1 MAIEEMELLD
11 MTFDKKHLKEVLCQ
25 LKETKYFYPQPATK
39 IVNNVKDV
47 FTMAP
52 DEDYK
57 NMLDELTTLS
67 NDIKLDVSGVK
78 EGTYDFKKEDYRSA
92 LDSIKEEVKKYVDIK
107 NEFLTERGQNQDA
120 YEILNGLSNT
130 EINMDDVKDCE
141 YMTARFGRIPRRN
154 KDKLDYYKGQSIM
167 FLNLGED
174 AKSVYCLYMTTKAAI
189 LKVDNIFQ
197 SVGFEEIEVP
207 DFVHGKMEDAKKELL
222 EEIEGMNASIRKA
235 DSRLEGIRDAHK
247 EELLK
252 MYANL
257 SYASRIE
264 EFKVFV
270 VDYQSKYAIY
280 GFIPTRLAKE
290 IKKDFEKYGMEYQ
303 DLPAH
308 IYDDQHIVAP
318 TLTNNYPWAKPFE
331 VISKVKQSDHVDT
344 TLATAVLF
352 IIVFALMLGDIGLG
366 IVLFVLGLL
375 MRKKESG
382 KMLTILGI
390 ASFVGGLLYGDAFYT
405 INLYPSV
412 IPVSDAFSYQ
422 RFINALL
429 LLIVGQFCIG
439 KVKAIYNEESM
450 INKVFSIKGVVGIV
464 MGLAVAAY
472 VAIAVDTAWHVSYLP
487 LVVVL
492 VLGIVLN
499 FIKRALDKKQ

>member
-1 MAIEEMELLD
+1 
-11 MTFDKKHLKEVLCQ
+11 
-25 LKETKYFYPQPATK
+25 
-39 IVNNVKDV
+39 
-47 FTMAP
+47 
-52 DEDYK
+52 
-57 NMLDELTTLS
+57 
-67 NDIKLDVSGVK
+67 
-78 EGTYDFKKEDYRSA
+78 
-92 LDSIKEEVKKYVDIK
+92 
-107 NEFLTERGQNQDA
+107 
-120 YEILNGLSNT
+120 
-130 EINMDDVKDCE
+130 
-141 YMTARFGRIPRRN
+141 
-154 KDKLDYYKGQSIM
+154 M
-167 FLNLGED
+167 FLELGED

-197 SVGFEEIEVP
+197 SVGFEEIEIP
-207 DFVHGKMEDAKKELL
+207 DFVHGRMEDAKKELL
-222 EEIEGMNASIRKA
+222 EEIESMNASIRKA
-235 DSRLEGIRDAHK
+235 DSRLEGIRDAHE

-252 MYANL
+252 MFADL
-257 SYASRIE
+257 TFAARIE

-280 GFIPTRLAKE
+280 GFVPVRVAKD
-290 IKKDFEKYGMEYQ
+290 IKKAFEKYNVEYQ

-308 IYDDQHIVAP
+308 IYDDQQIIAP

-331 VISKVKQSDHVDT
+331 AISKVKQSDHVDT

-352 IIVFALMLGDIGLG
+352 ILVFALMLGDIGLG
-366 IVLFVLGLL
+366 VVLVLLGLL

-382 KMLTILGI
+382 KMITILGI
-390 ASFVGGLLYGDAFYT
+390 ASFVGGLIYGDAFYS
-405 INLYPSV
+405 IHLYPSV
-412 IPVSDAFSYQ
+412 IPVADAFSYQ
-422 RFINALL
+422 RFINAIL

-439 KVKAIYNEESM
+439 KVKAIYNEQSM

-472 VAIAVDTAWHVSYLP
+472 VAIAVDTTWHVSYLP

>member
-11 MTFDKKHLKEVLCQ
+11 MTFDKKYLKEVLCQ

-47 FTMAP
+47 FTMTP

-57 NMLDELTTLS
+57 NMLDELKELAEHV
-67 NDIKLDVSGVK
+67 KLDTSSVK
-78 EGTYDFKKEDYRSA
+78 EGSIHFAKEDYRKA
-92 LDSIKEEVKKYVDIK
+92 LDDVTKEAKQYLDIKEEFV
-107 NEFLTERGQNQDA
+107 TERGQNQAA
-120 YEILNGLSNT
+120 YEILEGLSNT
-130 EINMDDVKDCE
+130 ELNMDEVKECE
-141 YMTARFGRIPRRN
+141 YMEARFGRIPRRN
-154 KDKLDYYKGQSIM
+154 KDKLDYYRGQSIM
-167 FLNLGED
+167 FLELGED

-197 SVGFEEIEVP
+197 SVGFEEIES
-207 DFVHGKMEDAKKELL
+207 
-222 EEIEGMNASIRKA
+222 MNTSIRKA

-252 MYANL
+252 MYADL
-257 SYASRIE
+257 TLAARIE

-280 GFIPTRLAKE
+280 GFVPVRVAKD
-290 IKKDFEKYGMEYQ
+290 IKKAFEKYNVEYQ
-303 DLPAH
+303 DLPAD
-308 IYDDQHIVAP
+308 IYGDQQIIAP

-331 VISKVKQSDHVDT
+331 AISKVRQSDCVDT

-352 IIVFALMLGDIGLG
+352 ILVFALMLGDIGLG
-366 IVLFVLGLL
+366 VVLVLLGLL
-375 MRKKESG
+375 MRKKTSG
-382 KMLTILGI
+382 KMITVLGI
-390 ASFVGGLLYGDAFYT
+390 VSFVGGLIYGDAFYS
-405 INLYPSV
+405 IHLYPSV
-412 IPVSDAFSYQ
+412 IPVADAFSYQ
-422 RFINALL
+422 RFINAILL
-429 LLIVGQFCIG
+429 LVVGQFCIG
-439 KVKAIYNEESM
+439 KVKAIYNEQSM

-472 VAIAVDTAWHVSYLP
+472 VAIAVDTTWHVSYLP

-499 FIKRALDKKQ
+499 FIKKALDKKQ

>member
-47 FTMAP
+47 FTMTS

-57 NMLDELTTLS
+57 NMLDELTTLAK
-67 NDIKLDVSGVK
+67 NIKLDVSSVK
-78 EGTYDFKKEDYRSA
+78 EGSFNFKKEDYRQS
-92 LDSIKEEVKKYVDIK
+92 LDDIQKEVKKYLDIK

-130 EINMDDVKDCE
+130 ELNMDEVKDCE
-141 YMTARFGRIPRRN
+141 YMQARFGRIPRRN
-154 KDKLDYYKGQSIM
+154 KDKLEYYKGQSIM
-167 FLNLGED
+167 FLDLGED
-174 AKSVYCLYMTTKAAI
+174 AKSVYCLYMTTKSAI

-197 SVGFEEIEVP
+197 SVGFEQIEVP

-222 EEIEGMNASIRKA
+222 EEIKGMDASIRKA

-252 MYANL
+252 MYADL
-257 SYASRIE
+257 VYAARIE

-280 GFIPTRLAKE
+280 GFIPTR
-290 IKKDFEKYGMEYQ
+290 IVKDVKNSFAKYGTEYQ
-303 DLPAH
+303 DLPAN
-308 IYDDQHIVAP
+308 IYADKQIVAP

-331 VISKVKQSDHVDT
+331 VISKVKQSDRVDT

-366 IVLFVLGLL
+366 VVLILLGLL

-382 KMLTILGI
+382 KMLSILGI
-390 ASFVGGLLYGDAFYT
+390 ASFVGGLIYGDAFYS
-405 INLYPSV
+405 IHLYPSV

-422 RFINALL
+422 RFINAIL

-464 MGLAVAAY
+464 MGLTIAAY
-472 VAIAVDTAWHVSYLP
+472 VAITVDTTWHVSFLP
-487 LVVVL
+487 LVVVI

-499 FIKRALDKKQ
+499 FIKRALDKK

>member
-11 MTFDKKHLKEVLCQ
+11 MTFDKKYLKEVLCQ

-47 FTMAP
+47 FTMTP

-57 NMLDELTTLS
+57 NMLDELKELAEHV
-67 NDIKLDVSGVK
+67 KLDTSSVK
-78 EGTYDFKKEDYRSA
+78 EGSIHFAKEDYRKA
-92 LDSIKEEVKKYVDIK
+92 LDDVTKEAKKYLDIKEEFV
-107 NEFLTERGQNQDA
+107 TERGQNQAA
-120 YEILNGLSNT
+120 YEILEGLSNT
-130 EINMDDVKDCE
+130 ELNMDEVKECE
-141 YMTARFGRIPRRN
+141 YMEARFGRIPRRN
-154 KDKLDYYKGQSIM
+154 KDKLDYYRGQSIM
-167 FLNLGED
+167 FLDLGED

-197 SVGFEEIEVP
+197 SVGFEEIEIP
-207 DFVHGKMEDAKKELL
+207 DFVHGRMEDAKKELL
-222 EEIEGMNASIRKA
+222 EEIESMNASI
-235 DSRLEGIRDAHK
+235 
-247 EELLK
+247 
-252 MYANL
+252 
-257 SYASRIE
+257 RIE

-280 GFIPTRLAKE
+280 GFVPVRVAKD
-290 IKKDFEKYGMEYQ
+290 IKKAFEKYNVEYQ
-303 DLPAH
+303 DLPAN
-308 IYDDQHIVAP
+308 IYGDQQIIAP

-331 VISKVKQSDHVDT
+331 AISKVKQSDHVDT

-352 IIVFALMLGDIGLG
+352 ILVFALMLGDIGLG
-366 IVLFVLGLL
+366 VVLVLLGLL
-375 MRKKESG
+375 MRKKTSG
-382 KMLTILGI
+382 KMITVLGI
-390 ASFVGGLLYGDAFYT
+390 ASFVGGLIYGDAFYS
-405 INLYPSV
+405 IHLYPSV
-412 IPVSDAFSYQ
+412 IPVADAFSYQ
-422 RFINALL
+422 RFINAIL

-439 KVKAIYNEESM
+439 KVKAIYNEQSM

-472 VAIAVDTAWHVSYLP
+472 VAIAVDTTWHVSYLP

-499 FIKRALDKKQ
+499 FIKKVLDKKQ